1 MLRSLLWLICLP
13 VFLLWGA
20 DYDCV
25 FVGTSPI
32 CLFEALH
39 QHYLG
44 RRVLLIDD
52 ADDLGGAWKSIS
64 ICDVAHADVGCH
76 QIGSDRSIQEFLQE
90 RVGCKLVQMDKPEER
105 FDPAKPTGNGY
116 YFSGGCFEL
125 IEAIK
130 TLLTKTTVEIRLR
143 HTVQAAY
150 VNPEE
155 PCVVLTVNG
164 ASLTASKVFLPSY
177 CGFTFQDATQP
188 RTKTKFFH
196 LYMLL
201 ADSAPPT
208 FSYQNYSG
216 PYASRVM
223 NLTHFAGL
231 NNTGRQLIIF
241 QTHSEADLREGAKL
255 LKDLKAKKLVSAEA
269 YLLKEEPYIYEQ
281 WSRPNWGFS
290 KLPPEQQALFEVLDT
305 SHFNSMQ
312 RRIQEWKRTYS

>member
-1 MLRSLLWLICLP
+1 MSNRFFWLICFPL
-13 VFLLWGA
+13 FLLWGA

-25 FVGTSPI
+25 FIGTSPI

-39 QHYLG
+39 QHYSG

-64 ICDVAHADVGCH
+64 ICDIPHVDVGCH

-90 RVGCKLVQMDKPEER
+90 RIGCKLVQMDKPEEP

-116 YFSGGCFEL
+116 YFSRGCFEL

-130 TLLTKTTVEIRLR
+130 ALLAKTTVEIRLR
-143 HTVQAAY
+143 HTVQAAF
-150 VNPEE
+150 VDPTE

-164 ASLTASKVFLPSY
+164 QQVTGGKVFLPSY
-177 CGFTFQDATQP
+177 CSFTFQDSPQL
-188 RTKTKFFH
+188 RSKIKFFH

-201 ADSAPPT
+201 ADSTLPT

-216 PYASRVM
+216 PHASRVM
-223 NLTHFAGL
+223 NVTHFAGL
-231 NNTGRQLIIF
+231 NGTGRQLIIF
-241 QTHSEADLREGAKL
+241 QTYSEADLREGTKL
-255 LKDLKAKKLVSAEA
+255 LKDLKAKKLVSPEA
-269 YLLKEEPYIYEQ
+269 YLLKEEPYVYEQ
-281 WSRPNWGFS
+281 WSRSHWRFL
-290 KLPPEQQALFEVLDT
+290 KLPAEHKELFEVLDT

-312 RRIQEWKRTYS
+312 RRIKDWKRTFL